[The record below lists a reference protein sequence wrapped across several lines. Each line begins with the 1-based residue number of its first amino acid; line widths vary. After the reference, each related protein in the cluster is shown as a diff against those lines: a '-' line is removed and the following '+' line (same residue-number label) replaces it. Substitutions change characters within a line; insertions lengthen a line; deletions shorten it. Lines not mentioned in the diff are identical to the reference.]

1 MVRWIEL
8 GKAVGILLV
17 GMAVV
22 AAVAALLSSARDR
35 THASTDYFTGTS
47 LPTSVTYFFMETCP
61 HCVRMKPEWEKF
73 KALAKAEGIVTK
85 EASPNT
91 NPTLVREKKVSGFPA
106 ILVTVGDKDVMYPSD
121 NEHPRTAEGV
131 LAFVKELQK

>member
-1 MVRWIEL
+1 MVRWVEL
-8 GKAVGILLV
+8 GKAIGILLI

-22 AAVAALLSSARDR
+22 ISITAMLRSVRDR
-35 THASTDYFTGTS
+35 TQMSTDYFTGS

-73 KALAKAEGIVTK
+73 KEMAKAEGIVTK

-91 NPTLVREKKVSGFPA
+91 NPALVKEKKVSGFPA
-106 ILVTVGDKDVMYPSD
+106 ILITVGDKDVMYPSD
-121 NEHPRTAEGV
+121 SEHPRTAAGV